1 MTMGRR
7 RRRVVVLAGL
17 VALFCGGTGRT
28 AAQEAAGYEYFSA
41 SAVGDGVTALYE
53 IINLLPINRPVDV
66 STVTSEARFETTRST
81 GLAVLPYPGDA
92 VLNVPGTA
100 AGFTGQS
107 LPGYPLV
114 ARADHPTQPKE
125 EVGPG
130 AGVPGVSAAR
140 LVAEADGTASS
151 GEAAVSGL
159 ASAGLFSTG
168 SVRTTAASR
177 ATSSTGFGA
186 RATSTLGDVDLA
198 GGVVHIDSITAVV
211 EVAFGDGKAT
221 VKENRITV
229 QGVTVAGQPARVT
242 NDGLELAGAPQSL
255 GLGDALELAPGLT
268 VRTTEGS
275 TVERESGLTARSGSL
290 VVTYETILQGAPSRA
305 RLVLG
310 EAEATIEA
318 RGPIDDAV
326 TPSEPG
332 TSIDPA
338 VVDAVSQGTTGL
350 AALPPRPGPGGL
362 PAAAPTRTPLRTAPV
377 GLVDAIDFR
386 PVYAWLALAGLSVAY
401 SRRWVATRAATQRT
415 APSDLRPLWRW

>member
-1 MTMGRR
+1 M
-7 RRRVVVLAGL
+7 LAGL
-17 VALFCGGTGRT
+17 VALFLGGTERT
-28 AAQEAAGYEYFSA
+28 SAQEASGYEYFSA
-41 SAVGDGVTALYE
+41 SAVGDGITALYE

-66 STVTSEARFETTRST
+66 STVTAEARFETTRST

-125 EVGPG
+125 EVSPG
-130 AGVPGVSAAR
+130 GGSVPGLTAAR

-151 GEAAVSGL
+151 GDAAANGL

-168 SVRTTAASR
+168 SVHTTAASR
-177 ATSSTGFGA
+177 ATSATGFQA

-198 GGVVHIDSITAVV
+198 AGVVHIDSISAVA

-242 NDGLELAGAPQSL
+242 NDGIELAGAPQST
-255 GLGDALELAPGLT
+255 GPGEVVELAPGLT
-268 VRTTEGS
+268 VRTTEG
-275 TVERESGLTARSGSL
+275 TKQDRESGVTAKSGSL
-290 VVTYETILQGAPSRA
+290 VITYDTILQGAPSRA

-310 EAEATIEA
+310 EAEATVEA
-318 RGPIDDAV
+318 RGPIENASAPAP
-326 TPSEPG
+326 TGTAIEPLG
-332 TSIDPA
+332 VEGLSA
-338 VVDAVSQGTTGL
+338 GTTGL
-350 AALPPRPGPGGL
+350 GALPPRPGPGGL
-362 PAAAPTRTPLRTAPV
+362 PAAAPTRAPLRTAPV
-377 GLVDAIDFR
+377 GLVEAIDFR
-386 PVYAWLALAGLSVAY
+386 PVYAWLALAGLSVAGA
-401 SRRWVATRAATQRT
+401 RRWVAAQAARKRT